1 MVPRQPTPLAERSAA
16 TASNSLIKI
25 ACGHAAREN
34 EPLRTRRFE
43 ISPPLYREKM
53 PAEMAAM
60 SPSVDARRSRASSS
74 RIFT

>member
-16 TASNSLIKI
+16 TASKSLIKI

-34 EPLRTRRFE
+34 EPLAPWRFE
-43 ISPPLYREKM
+43 MSPPLYKEEM

-60 SPSVDARRSRASSS
+60 RPSIEQSNFYVTVTIHR
-74 RIFT
+74 